1 MRRIL
6 QFAVLATLLLAG
18 PAYGAGHDRSSWSK
32 GALVQAPAP
41 KLDPSIHFKAL
52 TRAQATAKAQVVQD
66 GQCGRGSSWL
76 CNLKRFPESICL
88 QGNGYWYCNG
98 GVQQVSIWPWG
109 GTRTC
114 NIYTH
119 VQSGVARLVDN
130 GCF

>member
-1 MRRIL
+1 MSRVLKLATIV
-6 QFAVLATLLLAG
+6 AVLAVSHVS
-18 PAYGAGHDRSSWSK
+18 PANA
-32 GALVQAPAP
+32 
-41 KLDPSIHFKAL
+41 AL
-52 TRAQATAKAQVVQD
+52 TRSQAEAKAQVIQD
-66 GQCGRGSSWL
+66 GQCGRGGSWL
-76 CNLKRFPESICL
+76 CNNKRFPGSICL

-109 GTRTC
+109 GSRTC